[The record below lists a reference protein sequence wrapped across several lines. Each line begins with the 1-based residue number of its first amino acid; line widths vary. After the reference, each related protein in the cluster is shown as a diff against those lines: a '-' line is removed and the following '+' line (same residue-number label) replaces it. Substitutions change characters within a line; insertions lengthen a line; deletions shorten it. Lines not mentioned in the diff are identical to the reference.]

1 MCLCETG
8 KAHRPLHVIVMTLI
22 LLGTMSATPWV
33 VRHDVEIF
41 WPIEF
46 GIFIIMFSVGSIVLP
61 DIIFHRRF
69 MNAVMLRERGEM
81 IFRILTTFA
90 ILTFVFDNEK

>member
-1 MCLCETG
+1 MHETG
-8 KAHRPLHVIVMTLI
+8 KGHRPLHVIVLTLV
-22 LLGTMSATPWV
+22 LFGATSATPWI
-33 VRHDVEIF
+33 VRNDVEIF

-46 GIFIIMFSVGSIVLP
+46 GIFVMLFSVGSIVLP

-69 MNAVMLRERGEM
+69 MNALMLRERSEL
-81 IFRILTTFA
+81 IFRLLTTFA